1 MNTPNFIRNT
11 IGLVFGVFTLLR
23 GQSPH
28 TDSCRHRVVSTDTAI
43 AATTVTEVAA
53 ISPVSRHWLWD
64 NLEFTGGQLTL
75 PFKIRPKADTRS
87 FRLTTAVT
95 VGGFVGVTKRLS
107 KVKEIFLTIPLAAGL
122 TFINLNDDNT
132 FLDRAIQ
139 ETEVVPG
146 LTWSTG
152 LILQLEKYSLGF
164 MLGKD
169 YASDVGN
176 QWQYHGRMWWSFGIG
191 FTFVKGE

>member
-11 IGLVFGVFTLLR
+11 IGLVFSAITLLR

-28 TDSCRHRVVSTDTAI
+28 TDSCRHRAVSADTAI
-43 AATTVTEVAA
+43 AAATVSEAAA
-53 ISPVSRHWLWD
+53 IRPVSRHWLWD

-87 FRLTTAVT
+87 FRLTTDVT

-107 KVKEIFLTIPLAAGL
+107 RAKEIFLTLPLAAGL

-132 FLDRAIQ
+132 FLDRSVQ

-164 MLGKD
+164 MFGKD

-176 QWQYHGRMWWSFGIG
+176 QWNYHGRMWWSFGIG
-191 FTFVKGE
+191 FTFVRGE

>member
-11 IGLVFGVFTLLR
+11 IGLVFGVFTLLK

-28 TDSCRHRVVSTDTAI
+28 VDSCRHQAPAPDTI
-43 AATTVTEVAA
+43 AAVATA
-53 ISPVSRHWLWD
+53 AKAAVIRPASRHWLWD

-87 FRLTTAVT
+87 FRLTTDVT

-132 FLDRAIQ
+132 FLDRAVQ

-152 LILQLEKYSLGF
+152 LIFQLEKYSLGF
-164 MLGKD
+164 MFGKD

-176 QWQYHGRMWWSFGIG
+176 QWKYHGRMWWSFGIG
-191 FTFVKGE
+191 FTFVRGE